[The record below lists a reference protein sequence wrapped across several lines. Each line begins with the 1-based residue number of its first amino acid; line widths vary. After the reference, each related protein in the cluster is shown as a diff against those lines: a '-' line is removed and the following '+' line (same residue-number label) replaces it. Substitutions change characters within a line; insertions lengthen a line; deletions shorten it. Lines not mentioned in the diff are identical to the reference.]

1 MAKRKNECSLD
12 NAIAGFLKKRKY
24 RKTLKL
30 FGSNVRNDGDLNS
43 KFSDRFENFLKR
55 KIKYGLKNE
64 DGNDLGFVINFGAF
78 QPTQKVIPN
87 YRGLIITSEF
97 SIQQQS
103 VFIPM
108 RKNRKKLS
116 LNKRF
121 KFLKSSLE

>member
-12 NAIAGFLKKRKY
+12 NAIAGFLRKRKY

-30 FGSNVRNDGDLNS
+30 FGSNVGNDQL
-43 KFSDRFENFLKR
+43 SDRFENFLKE
-55 KIKYGLKNE
+55 KIEHELKNE
-64 DGNDLGFVINFGAF
+64 DENGLGFEINFGAF

-121 KFLKSSLE
+121 KFLKTSLE